1 MGRLDNKVMLV
12 TGSGRGLGRSCA
24 EISAREGAKVVVVD
38 INTENGDETIRL
50 IKNAGGEAIFVRADV
65 SSSVDVQAMVRAAE
79 ETYGGLDCAINNA
92 MRPTEFRA
100 FADVTEDDWD
110 RSIAVNLKGVFLCI
124 KYELQAMLRRGGG
137 AIISIGSGNEH
148 AAAPGCTAY
157 IAAKR
162 GLLGLTA
169 VAALEYGDKNIRV
182 NAVGPGVMKTPAM
195 HNTVEENPRHIEF
208 LKSLS
213 PMGRFADPAEVA
225 KAAVWLCTDEASFVT
240 GHTLV
245 ADGGASAGKVFKNV
259 V

>member
-38 INTENGDETIRL
+38 INVENGQETIRL
-50 IKNAGGEAIFVRADV
+50 IKNAGGDAIFVRADV
-65 SSSVDVQAMVRAAE
+65 SSSVDVQAMVGAAE
-79 ETYGGLDCAINNA
+79 KTYGGLDCAINNA
-92 MRPTEFRA
+92 MYSKGFNA
-100 FADVTEDDWD
+100 FADVAEEDWD

-137 AIISIGSGNEH
+137 AIVSIGSGNEH
-148 AAAPGCTAY
+148 GAAPGVTAY

-162 GLLGLTA
+162 GILGLTA
-169 VAALEYGDKNIRV
+169 VAALEYGDKNIRI

-225 KAAVWLCTDEASFVT
+225 KAAVWLCTDEASFIT

>member
-1 MGRLDNKVMLV
+1 V
-12 TGSGRGLGRSCA
+12 
-24 EISAREGAKVVVVD
+24 
-38 INTENGDETIRL
+38 
-50 IKNAGGEAIFVRADV
+50 AIFVRADV
-65 SSSVDVQAMVRAAE
+65 SISADVQRCVRAAE
-79 ETYGGLDCAINNA
+79 ESYGGLDCAINNA

-100 FADVTEDDWD
+100 FADVTEEDWD

-137 AIISIGSGNEH
+137 AIVSIGSGNEH

-195 HNTVEENPRHIEF
+195 HHTVEENPRHIEF

-225 KAAVWLCTDEASFVT
+225 AAAVWLCSDEASFVT

-245 ADGGASAGKVFKNV
+245 ADGGATAGKVFKNV